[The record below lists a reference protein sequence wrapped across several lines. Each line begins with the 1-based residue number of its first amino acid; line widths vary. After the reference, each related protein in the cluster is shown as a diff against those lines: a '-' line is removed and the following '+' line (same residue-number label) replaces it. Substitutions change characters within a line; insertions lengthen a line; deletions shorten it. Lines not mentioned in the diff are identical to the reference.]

1 MIALTTT
8 LALAMTPAPPAKPN
22 VCRTARCHRRVA
34 ARRWARK
41 PHRRALA
48 SWYGPGLFGNK
59 LGCGGRLYVG
69 TEGVAHKSLP
79 CGKRIRV
86 CFRRC
91 VLTRVIDRGPYVGPR
106 EFDLTQAL
114 RFRIGFPNGVAYVW
128 VAGA

>member
-1 MIALTTT
+1 MIALTAS
-8 LALAMTPAPPAKPN
+8 LALALTPAPPVKPN
-22 VCRTARCHRRVA
+22 ACRSARCARRVQA
-34 ARRWARK
+34 KRWARK

-48 SWYGPGLFGNK
+48 SWYGPGLFGNP

-79 CGKRIRV
+79 CGRRIRV
-86 CFRRC
+86 CYRRC
-91 VLTRVIDRGPYVGPR
+91 VLTRVIDRGPYVDAR

-114 RFRIGFPNGVAYVW
+114 RYRIGFPNGVAVIR